1 MSRRFTRSNGGS
13 LGWNLFREALQAL
26 PSELPDLL
34 RLPELGW
41 VALWP

>member
-13 LGWNLFREALQAL
+13 LGWNLLREALQARAE
-26 PSELPDLL
+26 ELPELL
-34 RLPELGW
+34 WLPELGW